1 MSSTAAKDGYAGY
14 PQLSVPRGR
23 DFSGGDLLAQT
34 LVHLGVS
41 VAFGLHGGHLDAF
54 LMGAHDSGIRL
65 IDTRH
70 ETVAV
75 QAAEGYAKV
84 KGQVG
89 VCFFTANSGFGNAL
103 AGISTAMADRSP
115 IFCITSSAP
124 QRDAEMNVLQGFHD
138 QIVVSK
144 PVTRFCHRCV
154 HAEEIPRLV
163 SHAFHMATA
172 SPPGPTL
179 IDFPIDVLFSP
190 VEPKRISWGSIRM
203 KPSYQAG
210 PHPEAIEKAVQMF
223 SASRRPVII
232 TGAGARGLEED
243 SCFHD
248 FVAKAQI
255 PTFHSNEYSGALPNK
270 HPLRGGVANL
280 LSGLKVINHP
290 APDLV
295 LLLAARTGFF
305 LGSRGSPCIPHP
317 DVCQY
322 IQVDVDSGEIGRA
335 HEIHLGI
342 TSDAKPAMDALASGL
357 ASVHYTAPA
366 DWVKT
371 TMGLKAGPMPQ
382 EEDAEE
388 YEPGRVHPYHALKRA
403 FSSLPEDATLS
414 IGKFCLAD
422 SCQKPHR
429 LVPYLGKANTW
440 TPNRG
445 PTFVPIYAGL
455 EREPKHLSPC
465 LCSHHCTH
473 QVSLSTYSA
482 CI

>member
-1 MSSTAAKDGYAGY
+1 MASTAAKESRAGY
-14 PQLSVPRGR
+14 PQLSVPKGR
-23 DFSGGDLLAQT
+23 EFSGGDLLAQT
-34 LVHLGVS
+34 LAHLGVS

-103 AGISTAMADRSP
+103 AGLSTALADRSP
-115 IFCITSSAP
+115 IFCVTSSAP

-163 SHAFHMATA
+163 SHAFHVATA
-172 SPPGPTL
+172 SPPGPVL

-190 VEPKRISWGSIRM
+190 VQPKHISWGSIRM

-210 PHPEAIEKAVQMF
+210 PHPEAIQKAVEMF
-223 SASRRPVII
+223 SASKRPVII

-243 SCFHD
+243 SSFHD
-248 FVAKAQI
+248 FIAKARI

-280 LSGLKVINHP
+280 LSGLQVINHP

-305 LGSRGSPCIPHP
+305 LGSRGSPCTPHP
-317 DVCQY
+317 DLCQY

-357 ASVHYTAPA
+357 AGVNYTAPD

-371 TMGLKAGPMPQ
+371 TMALKAGPMPQ
-382 EEDAEE
+382 EKDAEE

-414 IGKFCLAD
+414 IGK
-422 SCQKPHR
+422 S
-429 LVPYLGKANTW
+429 
-440 TPNRG
+440 
-445 PTFVPIYAGL
+445 
-455 EREPKHLSPC
+455 
-465 LCSHHCTH
+465 
-473 QVSLSTYSA
+473 QVSTQLSISQHLPRNSLELLSLSIADLLSA
-482 CI
+482 